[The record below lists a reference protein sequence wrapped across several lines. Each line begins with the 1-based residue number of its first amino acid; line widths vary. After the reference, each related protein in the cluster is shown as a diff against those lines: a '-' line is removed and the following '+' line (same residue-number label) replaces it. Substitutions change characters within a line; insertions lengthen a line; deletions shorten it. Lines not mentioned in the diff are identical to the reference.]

1 MLSNMKIG
9 LRLTVGFSAV
19 ILGLII
25 VGFVG
30 LNGLASV
37 GGEVQLLVHDK
48 FPKTM
53 WTNDITENINIDA
66 RVIRN
71 LLLTDDLEIRRKEYA
86 RFAQTKKVIDDRFD
100 SLRSTIQSDT
110 RRNLFA
116 KIESAREKY
125 LAIQE
130 VVLGHINSGNK
141 EKASSMLFAEM
152 RDAQNGYFNAVANLD
167 KHQDESVN
175 EVGETAIQQHD
186 NAETAVFIIGGLI
199 ILFVVGASYLITKS
213 IVKPID
219 ELNIASKRVSN
230 GELGINVNNNSKD
243 EIGALAVS
251 FNTMSDKITQ
261 TMNDLDGIPSP
272 LMMIDPDFNVTYFN
286 KSAAEV
292 AGLNQKDCLNKKCYD
307 LFKTTHCRTTD
318 CATHKSMLTKQAQIS
333 ETIARPRGT
342 DIPIAYAAKPNID
355 KHGKVVGALEFVT
368 DLTKAKQFE
377 NYLNKN
383 ANDLLVEMDKFAAG
397 DLTVS
402 ITASNENDV
411 IGKLFSGFNKVV
423 TNLKSI
429 ILNLTDA
436 VQATA
441 SASNQISSS
450 TEELAAGAQEQSA
463 QTGEIAGAVNQMSAT
478 IIQTTRHAAEAS
490 ENAKEA
496 GTVAKEGG
504 KAVEDTING
513 MGRIANVVSRAAQ
526 VVLEL
531 GKGSEQIGEIVQV
544 IDDIADQTNLLAL
557 NAAIEAARA
566 GEQGRGF
573 AVVADEVRKLAER
586 TTKATKEIAVMIKR
600 IQSDTKEAVVSMNE
614 GTKEVEVGKELAERA
629 GSSLRQ
635 IIGSSGKVVD
645 IITQVAAASE
655 EQSSAA
661 EQISKNIESIS
672 NVTHEAASGTQQIAR
687 AAEDLNRLTDNL
699 QNLISQFKVDL
710 AYSSS
715 DRNLAVRHDGKL
727 VMH

>member
-1 MLSNMKIG
+1 MLGNMKIG
-9 LRLTVGFSAV
+9 LRLTAGFAAV
-19 ILGLII
+19 LLGLII
-25 VGFVG
+25 VAFVG
-30 LNGLASV
+30 LSGL
-37 GGEVQLLVHDK
+37 GEVDEEIQLLVHDK
-48 FPKTM
+48 FPKTV
-53 WTNDITENINIDA
+53 WSNEIIDNINVNA

-71 LLLTDDLEIRRKEYA
+71 IIITNDPEVKKKELA
-86 RFAQTKKVIDDRFD
+86 RFDDTKKIIDARMD
-100 SLRSTIQSDT
+100 SLRRTVKSGTGKELFT
-110 RRNLFA
+110 NLETA
-116 KIESAREKY
+116 QEKY
-125 LAIQE
+125 LSTRD
-130 VVLGHINSGNK
+130 VLVGRINSGEK
-141 EKASSMLFAEM
+141 EKAAAMLFAEM
-152 RDAQNGYFNAVANLD
+152 RDAQNAYFDAINALI
-167 KHQDESVN
+167 KHQNESVA
-175 EVGETAIQQHD
+175 EVGDTAIEHHETA
-186 NAETAVFIIGGLI
+186 ETEIYVTGMI
-199 ILFVVGASYLITKS
+199 ILLIVIGAAYYITRS
-213 IVKPID
+213 IVKPVD
-219 ELNIASKRVSN
+219 ELNIASKRVAN
-230 GELGINVNNNSKD
+230 GELGVNVINNSKD
-243 EIGALAVS
+243 EIGALAAS

-261 TMNDLDGIPSP
+261 TMNDLDGIPTP
-272 LMMIDPDFNVTYFN
+272 LMMIDPDFNITYFN

-292 AGLNQKDCLNKKCYD
+292 AGLAQKDCLNKKCYD
-307 LFKTTHCRTTD
+307 LFKTEHCRTTN
-318 CATHKSMLTKQAQIS
+318 CATHKTMLTKQAQVS
-333 ETIARPRGT
+333 ETIARPQGQN
-342 DIPIAYAAKPNID
+342 IPIAYAAKPNID
-355 KHGKVVGALEFVT
+355 KNGKVVGALEFVT
-368 DLTKAKQFE
+368 DLTKAKEFE

-383 ANDLLVEMDKFAAG
+383 ANNLLVEMDKFASG

-526 VVLEL
+526 VVQEL

-600 IQSDTKEAVVSMNE
+600 IQNDTKEAVVSMNE

-629 GSSLRQ
+629 GGSLRQ

-699 QNLISQFKVDL
+699 QNLISQFKIDL

-715 DRNLAVRHDGKL
+715 NRNLAVRNDGRL
-727 VMH
+727 VLH

>member
-1 MLSNMKIG
+1 MLGNMKIG
-9 LRLTVGFSAV
+9 LRLTAGFAAV
-19 ILGLII
+19 LLGLII
-25 VGFVG
+25 VAFVG
-30 LNGLASV
+30 LSGLGEV
-37 GGEVQLLVHDK
+37 DEEVQLLVHDK
-48 FPKTM
+48 FPKTV
-53 WTNDITENINIDA
+53 WSNEIIDNINVNA

-71 LLLTDDLEIRRKEYA
+71 IIITNDPEVKKKELA
-86 RFAQTKKVIDDRFD
+86 RFDDTKKIIDARMD
-100 SLRSTIQSDT
+100 SLRRTVKSGTGKE
-110 RRNLFA
+110 LFA
-116 KIESAREKY
+116 NLETAQEKY
-125 LAIQE
+125 LSTRD
-130 VVLGHINSGNK
+130 VLVGLINSGEK
-141 EKASSMLFAEM
+141 EKAAAMLFVEM
-152 RDAQNGYFNAVANLD
+152 RDAQNAYYDAINALI
-167 KHQDESVN
+167 KHQNASVA
-175 EVGETAIQQHD
+175 EVGDIAIEHHETAQTEIYI
-186 NAETAVFIIGGLI
+186 TGII
-199 ILFVVGASYLITKS
+199 ILLIVIGAAYFITKS
-213 IVKPID
+213 IVNPIY
-219 ELNIASKRVSN
+219 ELNIASKKVAN
-230 GELGINVNNNSKD
+230 GELGVNVVNNSKD
-243 EIGALAVS
+243 EVGALAAS

-261 TMNDLDGIPSP
+261 TMNDLDGIPTP
-272 LMMIDPDFNVTYFN
+272 LMMIDPDFNITYFN
-286 KSAAEV
+286 KTAAEV
-292 AGLNQKDCLNKKCYD
+292 AGLAQKDCLNKKCYD
-307 LFKTTHCRTTD
+307 LFKTEHCRTSN
-318 CATHKSMLTKQAQIS
+318 CATHKAMLTKQAQVS
-333 ETIARPRGT
+333 ETIAKPQGQN
-342 DIPIAYAAKPNID
+342 IPIAYAAKPNLD
-355 KHGKVVGALEFVT
+355 KNGKVVGALEFVT
-368 DLTKAKQFE
+368 DLTKAKEFE

-383 ANDLLVEMDKFAAG
+383 ANSLLVEMDKFAAG
-397 DLTVS
+397 DLTVN
-402 ITASNENDV
+402 IVASNENDV

-526 VVLEL
+526 VVQEL

-600 IQSDTKEAVVSMNE
+600 IQNDTKEAVVSMNE
-614 GTKEVEVGKELAERA
+614 GTKEVEVGKELAEKA
-629 GSSLRQ
+629 GGSLRQ
-635 IIGSSGKVVD
+635 IIGTAGKVTD

-699 QNLISQFKVDL
+699 QNLISQFKIDL

-715 DRNLAVRHDGKL
+715 NRNLAVRNDGRL
-727 VMH
+727 VLH

>member
-1 MLSNMKIG
+1 MLNNMKIG
-9 LRLTVGFSAV
+9 VRLTAGFAAV
-19 ILGLII
+19 LLGLII
-25 VGFVG
+25 VAYVG
-30 LNGLASV
+30 LNGLGEV
-37 GGEVQLLVHDK
+37 NEEVQLLVHEQ
-48 FPKTM
+48 FPKTI
-53 WTNDITENINIDA
+53 WSNDIIDNVNVNA

-71 LLLTDDLEIRRKEYA
+71 IIITNDPVVKKKELA
-86 RFAQTKKVIDDRFD
+86 RFDETKKTIDARMD
-100 SLRSTIQSDT
+100 SLRRTVKSETGKE
-110 RRNLFA
+110 LFTNVETA
-116 KIESAREKY
+116 QEKY
-125 LAIQE
+125 LSTRN
-130 VVLGHINSGNK
+130 VLIGLINSGEK
-141 EKASSMLFAEM
+141 EKAAAMLFAEM
-152 RDAQNGYFNAVANLD
+152 RDAQNAYFDAINDLI
-167 KHQDESVN
+167 KHQNASVA
-175 EVGETAIQQHD
+175 EVGDTAIEHHETA
-186 NAETAVFIIGGLI
+186 ETEIYITGII
-199 ILFVVGASYLITKS
+199 ILLIVIGAAYFITKS

-219 ELNIASKRVSN
+219 ELNIASKKVAS
-230 GELGINVNNNSKD
+230 GELGVSVVNNSKD
-243 EIGALAVS
+243 EVGALAAS

-261 TMNDLDGIPSP
+261 TMNDLDGIPTP

-307 LFKTTHCRTTD
+307 LFKTSHCRTAD

-355 KHGKVVGALEFVT
+355 KHGNVVGALEFVT

-383 ANDLLVEMDKFAAG
+383 ANVLLVEMDKFAAG

-402 ITASNENDV
+402 IEASNENDV

-526 VVLEL
+526 VVQEL

-629 GSSLRQ
+629 GGSLRQ
-635 IIGSSGKVVD
+635 IIGSSDKVVD

-672 NVTHEAASGTQQIAR
+672 NVTHESASGTQQIAR

-715 DRNLAVRHDGKL
+715 DRNLAVRHDGRL
-727 VMH
+727 VLH

>member
-1 MLSNMKIG
+1 MLGNMKIG
-9 LRLTVGFSAV
+9 LRLTAGFATV
-19 ILGLII
+19 VLGLII
-25 VGFVG
+25 IVFVG
-30 LNGLASV
+30 LNGLAAV
-37 GGEVQLLVHDK
+37 DEDVQTLVKDK
-48 FPKTM
+48 FPKTV
-53 WTNDITENINIDA
+53 WANDIIDNINSDA

-71 LLLTDDLEIRRKEYA
+71 ILITNDPEVKKKELA
-86 RFAQTKKVIDDRFD
+86 RFDESKKIIDSRMD
-100 SLRSTIQSDT
+100 SLRSTVRSGT
-110 RRNLFA
+110 GKELFT
-116 KIESAREKY
+116 KIESTRENY
-125 LAIQE
+125 LSVRETYLE
-130 VVLGHINSGNK
+130 VLNSGNK
-141 EKASSMLFAEM
+141 EKASAMLFAEM
-152 RDAQNGYFNAVANLD
+152 RDAQGEYLNSVNALII
-167 KHQDESVN
+167 HQNESVK
-175 EVGETAIQQHD
+175 EVGVEAMTQHD
-186 NAETAVFIIGGLI
+186 TAETEIYITSGLI
-199 ILFVVGASYLITKS
+199 FLLVIGASYFITQS

-219 ELNIASKRVSN
+219 ELNIASKKVAN
-230 GELGINVNNNSKD
+230 GELGVNVVNNSKD
-243 EIGALAVS
+243 EVGALAAS

-261 TMNDLDGIPSP
+261 TMNDLDGIPTP

-307 LFKTTHCRTTD
+307 LFKTSHCRTAD

-355 KHGKVVGALEFVT
+355 KHGNVVGALEFVT

-383 ANDLLVEMDKFAAG
+383 ANVLLVEMDKFAAG

-402 ITASNENDV
+402 IEASNENDV
-411 IGKLFSGFNKVV
+411 IGRLFSGFNKVV

-429 ILNLTDA
+429 ILSLTDA

-513 MGRIANVVSRAAQ
+513 MGRIANVVSRAAH
-526 VVLEL
+526 VVQEL

-600 IQSDTKEAVVSMNE
+600 IQSDTNEAVVSMNE

-629 GSSLRQ
+629 GGSLRQ
-635 IIGSSGKVVD
+635 IIGSSDKVVD

-672 NVTHEAASGTQQIAR
+672 NVTHESASGTQQIAR

-715 DRNLAVRHDGKL
+715 DRNLAVRHDGRL
-727 VMH
+727 VLH

>member
-1 MLSNMKIG
+1 MLGNMKIG
-9 LRLTVGFSAV
+9 LRLTLGFAAV
-19 ILGLII
+19 ILGLLII
-25 VGFVG
+25 AFVG
-30 LNGLASV
+30 LKGLSAV
-37 GGEVQLLVHDK
+37 NEEAQKLVHDK
-48 FPKTM
+48 FPKTV
-53 WTNDITENINIDA
+53 WANEIAENVNIDA
-66 RVIRN
+66 RVLRN
-71 LLLTDDLEIRRKEYA
+71 LLLTDNPDIRRKEFA
-86 RFAQTKKVIDDRFD
+86 RFAETKKAIDGCIN
-100 SLRSTIQSDT
+100 SLTRTVRSDAGKD
-110 RRNLFA
+110 LFA
-116 KIESAREKY
+116 KIITAREKY
-125 LAIQE
+125 LATREI
-130 VVLGHINSGNK
+130 VLGHINSGEK
-141 EKASSMLFAEM
+141 EKGAAMLFAEM
-152 RDAQNGYFNAVANLD
+152 RDAQTGYFNAVKDLVV
-167 KHQDESVN
+167 HQKALVV
-175 EVGETAIQQHD
+175 EVGDAAIKQDDSAQ
-186 NAETAVFIIGGLI
+186 TI
-199 ILFVVGASYLITKS
+199 ILFTGGIIFLLVIGASYFITQS

-219 ELNIASKRVSN
+219 ELNIASKKVAN
-230 GELGINVNNNSKD
+230 GELGVNVINNSKD
-243 EIGALAVS
+243 EIGALAAS

-261 TMNDLDGIPSP
+261 TMNDLDGIPTP

-286 KSAAEV
+286 KTAAEV
-292 AGLNQKDCLNKKCYD
+292 AGLAQKDCLNKKCYD
-307 LFKTTHCRTTD
+307 LFKTEHCRTSN
-318 CATHKSMLTKQAQIS
+318 CATHKAMLTKQAQVS
-333 ETIARPRGT
+333 ETIARPQGQN
-342 DIPIAYAAKPNID
+342 IPIAYAAKPNID
-355 KHGKVVGALEFVT
+355 KNGKVVGALEFVT
-368 DLTKAKQFE
+368 DLTKAKEFE

-383 ANDLLVEMDKFAAG
+383 ANNLLVEMDKFASG

-526 VVLEL
+526 VVQEL

-600 IQSDTKEAVVSMNE
+600 IQNDTKEAVVSMNE

-629 GSSLRQ
+629 GGSLRQ

-699 QNLISQFKVDL
+699 QNLISQFKIDL

-715 DRNLAVRHDGKL
+715 NRNLAVRNDGRL
-727 VMH
+727 VLH

>member
-1 MLSNMKIG
+1 
-9 LRLTVGFSAV
+9 
-19 ILGLII
+19 
-25 VGFVG
+25 
-30 LNGLASV
+30 
-37 GGEVQLLVHDK
+37 
-48 FPKTM
+48 
-53 WTNDITENINIDA
+53 
-66 RVIRN
+66 
-71 LLLTDDLEIRRKEYA
+71 
-86 RFAQTKKVIDDRFD
+86 
-100 SLRSTIQSDT
+100 
-110 RRNLFA
+110 
-116 KIESAREKY
+116 
-125 LAIQE
+125 
-130 VVLGHINSGNK
+130 
-141 EKASSMLFAEM
+141 
-152 RDAQNGYFNAVANLD
+152 
-167 KHQDESVN
+167 
-175 EVGETAIQQHD
+175 
-186 NAETAVFIIGGLI
+186 
-199 ILFVVGASYLITKS
+199 
-213 IVKPID
+213 
-219 ELNIASKRVSN
+219 
-230 GELGINVNNNSKD
+230 
-243 EIGALAVS
+243 
-251 FNTMSDKITQ
+251 
-261 TMNDLDGIPSP
+261 
-272 LMMIDPDFNVTYFN
+272 
-286 KSAAEV
+286 
-292 AGLNQKDCLNKKCYD
+292 
-307 LFKTTHCRTTD
+307 
-318 CATHKSMLTKQAQIS
+318 MLTKQAQVS
-333 ETIARPRGT
+333 ETIARPQGQN
-342 DIPIAYAAKPNID
+342 IPIAYAAKPNID
-355 KHGKVVGALEFVT
+355 KNGKVIGALEFVT
-368 DLTKAKQFE
+368 DISKAKEFE

-383 ANDLLVEMDKFAAG
+383 ANDLLVEMNKFAAG
-397 DLTVS
+397 DLTLN

-411 IGKLFSGFNKVV
+411 IGKLFGGFNKVV

-526 VVLEL
+526 VVQEL

-600 IQSDTKEAVVSMNE
+600 IQNDTKEAVVSMNE
-614 GTKEVEVGKELAERA
+614 GTKEVEVGKELAEKA
-629 GSSLRQ
+629 GGSLRQ
-635 IIGSSGKVVD
+635 IIGSSDKVVD

-672 NVTHEAASGTQQIAR
+672 NVTHESASGTQQIAR

-710 AYSSS
+710 TYSSS
-715 DRNLAVRHDGKL
+715 LDRNLAVRHDGKL